1 MIMALLVLKT
11 RCKEFYEKNYRIVR
25 SVLKIVISMILYSII
40 LHQLPF
46 SKELREYGIPL
57 SVILALVSGFVPDSV
72 IIFLAAMLA
81 VLEISSVS
89 YLVAACFLFVL
100 LIYFLL
106 FGRYAKSQSYLVLL
120 IPALWP
126 LNVVFAVPIVAAL
139 FLNLAMI
146 PACLAGVFIRYILLA
161 VENYYIISQNSV
173 DTGNTLEG
181 LQYCIQSLLQN
192 KEILLYMITFVI
204 VYVVVFLIRR
214 GRFNHASQIGIFVGL
229 VAGMAGVVAG
239 DAFWKID
246 IDFMKLLLGMAL
258 TAVIAYL
265 VQFFR
270 MTLDY
275 TGVHKLQFEDEEY
288 LYYVKAVPKMKVAPG
303 DKTVTRIEEDRDEG
317 MIDLKEEIEKV
328 LEEDLNSDHK

>member
-1 MIMALLVLKT
+1 
-11 RCKEFYEKNYRIVR
+11 
-25 SVLKIVISMILYSII
+25 
-40 LHQLPF
+40 
-46 SKELREYGIPL
+46 
-57 SVILALVSGFVPDSV
+57 
-72 IIFLAAMLA
+72 
-81 VLEISSVS
+81 
-89 YLVAACFLFVL
+89 
-100 LIYFLL
+100 
-106 FGRYAKSQSYLVLL
+106 
-120 IPALWP
+120 
-126 LNVVFAVPIVAAL
+126 
-139 FLNLAMI
+139 
-146 PACLAGVFIRYILLA
+146 
-161 VENYYIISQNSV
+161 
-173 DTGNTLEG
+173 
-181 LQYCIQSLLQN
+181 
-192 KEILLYMITFVI
+192 MITFVI

-246 IDFMKLLLGMAL
+246 IDFMKLLFGMAL

>member
-11 RCKEFYEKNYRIVR
+11 RCKEFYEKNYRVVR
-25 SVLKIVISMILYSII
+25 SVLKIVISLILYSII
-40 LHQLPF
+40 LYQLPF
-46 SKELREYGIPL
+46 SKELREYGLPL

-72 IIFLAAMLA
+72 IIFFAAMLT
-81 VLEISSVS
+81 VFEISSVS

-126 LNVVFAVPIVAAL
+126 LNVVLVVPIVAAL

-181 LQYCIQSLLQN
+181 LQYCIQSLIRN

-214 GRFNHASQIGIFVGL
+214 RRFNHASQIGIFVGL

-270 MTLDY
+270 MTLD
-275 TGVHKLQFEDEEY
+275 
-288 LYYVKAVPKMKVAPG
+288 
-303 DKTVTRIEEDRDEG
+303 
-317 MIDLKEEIEKV
+317 
-328 LEEDLNSDHK
+328 

>member
-1 MIMALLVLKT
+1 M
-11 RCKEFYEKNYRIVR
+11 
-25 SVLKIVISMILYSII
+25 
-40 LHQLPF
+40 
-46 SKELREYGIPL
+46 
-57 SVILALVSGFVPDSV
+57 
-72 IIFLAAMLA
+72 
-81 VLEISSVS
+81 
-89 YLVAACFLFVL
+89 
-100 LIYFLL
+100 
-106 FGRYAKSQSYLVLL
+106 